1 MDWSNLIQT
10 IVTGLADGGIYAVLA
25 LALVLIH
32 RATGVINFAQGE
44 MAMFSTYI
52 AWWLISDPEGW
63 QLSFWIGFG
72 ITLAISFVGGAL
84 IYGGIIR
91 PLARSGQITIVIATI
106 ALLITLNG
114 AAAWIWTAEPQYI
127 LSPFPF
133 DPVTIGDVAIPKQ
146 TIYVFGVSLD
156 LRRRRLPHLPLHA
169 NGPHDAS
176 RRRARRTRAGCSA
189 SASSSCSP
197 SAGGWPPLSAP
208 SPG

>member
-1 MDWSNLIQT
+1 MDWSKLIQT

-52 AWWLISDPEGW
+52 AFWLISDPEGW
-63 QLSFWIGFG
+63 ELSFWIGFA
-72 ITLAISFVGGAL
+72 ITLAISFAGGTL
-84 IYGGIIR
+84 IYGAIIR

-106 ALLITLNG
+106 ALLIILNG

-133 DPVTIGDVAIPKQ
+133 DPVTIGDVAIPEAD
-146 TIYVFGVSLD
+146 D
-156 LRRRRLPHLPLHA
+156 LHLRHLARLRARRLPHLPLHA
-169 NGPHDAS
+169 Y
-176 RRRARRTRAGCSA
+176 RA
-189 SASSSCSP
+189 
-197 SAGGWPPLSAP
+197 
-208 SPG
+208 

>member
-1 MDWSNLIQT
+1 MDWSNFIQT

-63 QLSFWIGFG
+63 QLSFWVGFG

-91 PLARSGQITIVIATI
+91 PLAKAGQIAIVIGTI
-106 ALLITLNG
+106 ALLIILNG

-133 DPVTIGDVAIPKQ
+133 EPVTIGERRHPEADD
-146 TIYVFGVSLD
+146 LC
-156 LRRRRLPHLPLHA
+156 LRRVRR
-169 NGPHDAS
+169 
-176 RRRARRTRAGCSA
+176 SA
-189 SASSSCSP
+189 SPSSISSSALP
-197 SAGGWPPLSAP
+197 EPA
-208 SPG
+208 